1 MGSILMEMHDKVC
14 NLGVLGENDTESCSH
29 LVEEH
34 DKSAKLE
41 EDLIKRSVAVLLIAL
56 FLLFAFQATIRVEVA
71 KAGTQPI
78 WPMEGYDT
86 RHTGQCPYDTSTN
99 NGNLEWKFK
108 TGEKIWSSQAIGS
121 DGTIYTGSRDRYLY
135 ALNPDGTLR
144 WKFKTGG
151 WIVSSPAVASDGTV
165 YAGSRDEYFYA
176 INPDGTL
183 KWKVETGDVI
193 YSSPAVASDGTI
205 YVGANIN
212 HVDIFNFLQSYL
224 YALNPDGTLKWKF
237 KAGRRIQTSPAIA
250 PDGTIY
256 VGSNDWH
263 LYALNPDGTLKWKY
277 RTSHWIISASVSS
290 PAISLDGTVYVASW
304 DGYLSAISPD
314 GTLKWTFKTGWPG
327 AGPFQ
332 HLLKKPPAW
341 MTAGLDEITSSPVIS
356 LEGTIYIGSN
366 NNYLYAL
373 HPDGTLKWKFGTGDG
388 IFSSPRISPDGT
400 VYVGSWDGYL
410 YAIGNPQ

>member
-121 DGTIYTGSRDRYLY
+121 DGTIYTGSRDR
-135 ALNPDGTLR
+135 
-144 WKFKTGG
+144 
-151 WIVSSPAVASDGTV
+151 
-165 YAGSRDEYFYA
+165 
-176 INPDGTL
+176 
-183 KWKVETGDVI
+183 
-193 YSSPAVASDGTI
+193 
-205 YVGANIN
+205 
-212 HVDIFNFLQSYL
+212 YL